1 MERYDKLKLLDGLEA
16 KRFLKGDIVLKEGD
30 EADNFYII
38 EEGVVECLKNEEDPS
53 LPKIHV
59 RDLQKG
65 EHFGEL
71 ALINNGKRTLSV
83 VVKSDNC
90 KLLALGRDTF
100 NRILG
105 NINRFLKKDYEGK
118 FDKEFEKTHEAEVN
132 VSKGVP
138 EMKDLGVRAKSS

>member
-16 KRFLKGDIVLKEGD
+16 KRYLKGDTVLKEGD

-38 EEGVVECLKNEEDPS
+38 EEGEVECLKNEEDPS

-83 VVKSDNC
+83 VVKSDHC

-100 NRILG
+100 SRILG
-105 NINRFLKKDYEGK
+105 NISRFLKKDYDGK
-118 FDKEFEKTHEAEVN
+118 FDKEFEKTHETEVTPN
-132 VSKGVP
+132 QGVP
-138 EMKDLGVRAKSS
+138 EMKSIGARAKS